1 MHNNKKNEELQ
12 SRREFF
18 KKAAKGA
25 LPIIGAMVLAHTPF
39 LAKAA
44 DDSPMGCRGNCS
56 YGCGGACSVVVQEV
70 AKEAVA
76 VRVLGAVRIPVKA
89 LAQAVV
95 EVDAAV

>member
-1 MHNNKKNEELQ
+1 MIRQ
-12 SRREFF
+12 WD
-18 KKAAKGA
+18 AAA
-25 LPIIGAMVLAHTPF
+25 IAHMAVAVLA
-39 LAKAA
+39 L
-44 DDSPMGCRGNCS
+44 
-56 YGCGGACSVVVQEV
+56 VVVQEV